1 MCFLVNSKADVISFV
16 VCTPAP
22 SIAYY
27 IHALH
32 TYLSTRHILYFEVE
46 LPVDVMLIFEFLY
59 KLTFYS
65 YEWQHYL
72 KFYIVPLLL

>member
-22 SIAYY
+22 SIAN

-32 TYLSTRHILYFEVE
+32 LSIYLPYFVFFEVE
-46 LPVDVMLIFEFLY
+46 LPVNFNPIF
-59 KLTFYS
+59 
-65 YEWQHYL
+65 
-72 KFYIVPLLL
+72 